1 MFHELHMFPIVIEIY
16 FMVITKGIFKI
27 IQAIHESKETPY
39 LDVLVF
45 DPTKIPYI
53 SAWRE

>member
-1 MFHELHMFPIVIEIY
+1 MFTIVIEIY